1 MVLPLALTAH
11 HARCSASC
19 SAHRRHGSLCTYS
32 TRLYARFAHAAPP
45 DRPSPPPPCFSRIRP
60 WPISRFAAS
69 RGPCCHCSMCFR
81 GAFGI
86 HTQVFKLWVATT
98 ASILRVL
105 VGCTH
110 VLWLAQYMV
119 TNSVRCGC
127 CRGPPRAIWRP
138 GWLVG
143 MLLAAPGTMWRPE
156 MAVRAS
162 ATRVWWPW
170 YNCGIMQATLC
181 NKKPQGFACSHFRK
195 TTRIQPLLT
204 V

>member
-1 MVLPLALTAH
+1 MVLPLPLTAH

-86 HTQVFKLWVATT
+86 HTQVSSCGWPRQPRSST
-98 ASILRVL
+98 A
-105 VGCTH
+105 C
-110 VLWLAQYMV
+110 
-119 TNSVRCGC
+119 CGC
-127 CRGPPRAIWRP
+127 RRGPPRAIWRP